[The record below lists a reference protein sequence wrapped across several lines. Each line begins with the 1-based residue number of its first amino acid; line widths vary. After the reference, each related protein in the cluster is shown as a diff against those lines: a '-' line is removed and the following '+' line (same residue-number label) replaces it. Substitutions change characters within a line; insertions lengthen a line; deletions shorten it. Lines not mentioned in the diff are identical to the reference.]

1 MARTQKQVLNLVTA
15 LTGAVDEPTF
25 NPLACDQ
32 LALIKAINHYNQYYT
47 SEDSKRWALEYLE
60 DRLPEIHSQL
70 KQLGDKWFGTLGYVA
85 RCIQLGYTPTEQE
98 TATLER
104 ELKDLVKRV
113 EPPKEPT
120 KRIQQ
125 PVDMFAANAFQD
137 AVEELMAGKKI
148 DVPLLGVDKRAHTI
162 IKRQAEM
169 MVSDLTEPQEYTT
182 EDGEELSEIP
192 ARKNSALLKFL
203 TTVLE
208 NIGATRQKIQATRP
222 VRQKKVIPSKQV
234 AKLKHTTEDTT
245 YGLKGVSAVKLIG
258 SKQAIFWDA
267 AKRLVIYVKA
277 ESDRGLTVD
286 GTTVKGFD
294 PKSCVAKKVRKP
306 EDFVKAI
313 EGQTTVGVR
322 EVIKKLSTM
331 DIGWGGRTNEKMLI
345 LKA

>member
-1 MARTQKQVLNLVTA
+1 
-15 LTGAVDEPTF
+15 
-25 NPLACDQ
+25 
-32 LALIKAINHYNQYYT
+32 
-47 SEDSKRWALEYLE
+47 
-60 DRLPEIHSQL
+60 
-70 KQLGDKWFGTLGYVA
+70 
-85 RCIQLGYTPTEQE
+85 
-98 TATLER
+98 
-104 ELKDLVKRV
+104 
-113 EPPKEPT
+113 
-120 KRIQQ
+120 
-125 PVDMFAANAFQD
+125 
-137 AVEELMAGKKI
+137 MAGKKI

-169 MVSDLTEPQEYTT
+169 MVSDLTEAQEYTT

-192 ARKNSALLKFL
+192 ARKNSTLLKFL

-208 NIGATRQKIQATRP
+208 NIGGIRQKIQATRQ

-258 SKQAIFWDA
+258 SKQAIFWDG

-277 ESDRGLTVD
+277 DSDRGLTVD

-322 EVIKKLSTM
+322 EAIKKLSTM
-331 DIGWGGRTNEKMLI
+331 DIGWGGRTNENMLI